1 MTRYRRIRDF
11 GRLAYLGE
19 LIGAAVLGAGVYLA
33 VVLAFSL
40 A

>member
-1 MTRYRRIRDF
+1 MLRLNRRRDWL
-11 GRLAYLGE
+11 RLRCLAE
-19 LIGAAVLGAGVYLA
+19 LIGAAALGAGVYLA